1 MEYHSAPSDYRLA
14 DFNSL
19 WFVGGGPNNSTM
31 SLSLYAYKIG
41 FDTFDMGYAMTI
53 SNASMILSFLVF
65 GIIFIRYNAKAHKE
79 GQQ

>member
-1 MEYHSAPSDYRLA
+1 
-14 DFNSL
+14 
-19 WFVGGGPNNSTM
+19 M

-65 GIIFIRYNAKAHKE
+65 GIVFIRYNAKAHKE
-79 GQQ
+79 GLQ